1 MHHPAKLHTQNL
13 RGNGRTDFNHEIQAH
28 RQTVRLTNKI
38 TGGGYGY
45 IQRRRC
51 GNGYTNEGK

>member
-1 MHHPAKLHTQNL
+1 MGE
-13 RGNGRTDFNHEIQAH
+13 RIFNHEIQAH
-28 RQTVRLTNKI
+28 RQTVRLTNKK